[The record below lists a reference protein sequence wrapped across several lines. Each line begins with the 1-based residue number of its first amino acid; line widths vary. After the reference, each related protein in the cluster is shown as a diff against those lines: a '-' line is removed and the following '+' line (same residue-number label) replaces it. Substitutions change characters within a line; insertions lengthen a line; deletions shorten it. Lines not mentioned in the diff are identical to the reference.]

1 LKNIEENTNDNEE
14 KELVMALLTSYDDE
28 LKIDQQIDNEISIID
43 TSTSIRFIPDLLHFS
58 EQ

>member
-1 LKNIEENTNDNEE
+1 
-14 KELVMALLTSYDDE
+14 MALLTSYDDE

>member
-1 LKNIEENTNDNEE
+1 LKNIEENINDNEE